1 MELVGLCSP
10 NSSVFLFVLMSD
22 EKTGSQ
28 RQVTFW
34 VLKLESSQVQ
44 ICPEVCLMPVEQA
57 LLPPPPPA
65 PLAPRF
71 FRFLCGPCRE
81 SGSLLRSKL
90 LQRLGI
96 KAGYQLAVPRC
107 LRTVPPKYSSDHT
120 SFLGEGLAWTS
131 ELQGGCG
138 GERESLA
145 GIPGS

>member
-1 MELVGLCSP
+1 MELVGLCPP
-10 NSSVFLFVLMSD
+10 NSSAFLFVLMSD
-22 EKTGSQ
+22 EKTGAQ

-34 VLKLESSQVQ
+34 ILKLESGQVQ
-44 ICPEVCLMPVEQA
+44 VCPEVCLMPVEQA
-57 LLPPPPPA
+57 LLPPLFYL

-81 SGSLLRSKL
+81 NGSLLRSKL

-107 LRTVPPKYSSDHT
+107 LRPVPPKYSSDHT